1 MVTVWSPAP
10 EGAQLWFMDSNGPG
24 MQMIRPHGRIG
35 GQAARCVVLRGE
47 FRAYSG
53 LRVPL
58 RVPPCGATRLQR
70 ALTFEVFHLTPL
82 GSPWIS
88 LLVQGRALELGI

>member
-1 MVTVWSPAP
+1 MVTVWAP
-10 EGAQLWFMDSNGPG
+10 GAEGVGGWAVSYVCTGL
-24 MQMIRPHGRIG
+24 QMIRPHGRIG

-70 ALTFEVFHLTPL
+70 ALTFEVFHLAPL
-82 GSPWIS
+82 GGPWLS

>member
-1 MVTVWSPAP
+1 MVTSPGRGSGSGARNLTPGVMVTVRSPAP
-10 EGAQLWFMDSNGPG
+10 EGAQLWFMDSSGPG

-53 LRVPL
+53 LTAAGCP
-58 RVPPCGATRLQR
+58 
-70 ALTFEVFHLTPL
+70 
-82 GSPWIS
+82 
-88 LLVQGRALELGI
+88 